1 MRAAHHA
8 VHLHLAVI
16 RLQVVDRVM
25 DEFTIIGRDLF
36 KKETDMVAAP
46 SPPHPSAL
54 SAPPLAQP
62 VFDITKS
69 HAA

>member
-1 MRAAHHA
+1 MM
-8 VHLHLAVI
+8 

-46 SPPHPSAL
+46 SPP
-54 SAPPLAQP
+54 PLAQP

>member
-1 MRAAHHA
+1 MM
-8 VHLHLAVI
+8 

-36 KKETDMVAAP
+36 KKETDMVAGP

-62 VFDITKS
+62 VFDIAKS